1 MREYILINVHLTI
14 TLQHLAS
21 FFNVQCF
28 RFDEDPLH
36 KYQAIPLELTE
47 NNFVKKK
54 LKTKTDPEEEREG
67 EKSINYAYHPI
78 IDFFSQ
84 T

>member
-1 MREYILINVHLTI
+1 M
-14 TLQHLAS
+14 A
-21 FFNVQCF
+21 
-28 RFDEDPLH
+28 
-36 KYQAIPLELTE
+36 E

-54 LKTKTDPEEEREG
+54 LKTKTEPELEREG

-84 T
+84 S